1 MLLAS
6 WLGDQFGSGIIWMM
20 IFIAVAIQLAKKF
33 GNANPEVKDAAKKVA
48 AAKTIE
54 LLGRFLKKK

>member
-1 MLLAS
+1 MGIFLAVV
-6 WLGDQFGSGIIWMM
+6 IHY
-20 IFIAVAIQLAKKF
+20 ARKF

-54 LLGRFLKKK
+54 LLGRFLKK

>member
-6 WLGDQFGSGIIWMM
+6 WLGDQFGNGIIWMM

-33 GNANPEVKDAAKKVA
+33 GNANPEVKAAAKKVA
-48 AAKTIE
+48 SAKAIE
-54 LLGRFLKKK
+54 LLDRCLKK

>member
-6 WLGDQFGSGIIWMM
+6 WLGDQFGNGIIWMM

-48 AAKTIE
+48 SDKAIE
-54 LLGRFLKKK
+54 LLNRFLKK

>member
-6 WLGDQFGSGIIWMM
+6 WLGDQFGNGILLMM

-48 AAKTIE
+48 SAKAIE
-54 LLGRFLKKK
+54 LLNRFLKK

>member
-6 WLGDQFGSGIIWMM
+6 WLGDQFGNGIVWMIIWV
-20 IFIAVAIQLAKKF
+20 AVAIQLGKKF

-48 AAKTIE
+48 SAKAIE
-54 LLGRFLKKK
+54 LLNRFLKK